1 MTATVPSVDTS
12 PRTQTTSPASTTRTG
27 RPRAPGGPGLRR
39 KAGKPTAITLTIMAA
54 ILIGEI
60 GLIFSGALTT
70 KLQVALVC
78 LVLLLTL
85 MAWRVPIAVAMGVA
99 GLLGIWRI
107 SGTSVVERSLV
118 DLPAANAASW
128 SLSVIPMFIFMGL
141 LLWKSGATT
150 RIFDA
155 ARAWLNWLPGGL
167 AVTTNMAG
175 AGLAA
180 ASGSTIGIAYAISR
194 IGIPEMLKSGYDRR
208 LALGS
213 VIMAGLPGQLIPPSL
228 LLVVYAGIA
237 NLPVGPQLLAGVVPG
252 ILLAL
257 VVNVAIIVLAI
268 IFPSIAGEKLP
279 SVGWRARWASLG
291 QVWPLPILVTVIL
304 GGMYGGFFTATE
316 AAAIGCV
323 GAMVITL
330 FYKGREFLP
339 TIGSALAGTVY
350 ATGGVFFL
358 LIGAAFITRMLAL
371 SGIPFLFTEW
381 IDTMG
386 LTSTQ
391 FVLAALIIMIILG
404 MFMDP
409 ISLML
414 LSIPVML
421 PTLNAL
427 DVDLVWFGVL
437 TVLAAEVGMLTPPVG
452 VLVFLVHKI
461 AQNRDVNLGQRIT
474 LGNVFTAALLGIPL
488 ALLVIGLI
496 MLFPELATWLVTSGN
511 AAA

>member
-1 MTATVPSVDTS
+1 MTSVLESADTDS
-12 PRTQTTSPASTTRTG
+12 TKASNRVSPAA
-27 RPRAPGGPGLRR
+27 RPLSPGLPRR
-39 KAGKPTAITLTIMAA
+39 SGKPTAITLTVMAA
-54 ILIGEI
+54 ILIGEV

-70 KLQVALVC
+70 KLQVAGVC
-78 LVLLLTL
+78 LILLLTL
-85 MAWRVPIAVAMGVA
+85 MAWRVPIAVAMGIS

-107 SGTSVVERSLV
+107 SGASVVERSLV

-155 ARAWLNWLPGGL
+155 ARSWLNWLPGGL

-194 IGIPEMLKSGYDRR
+194 IGIPEMLKSGYDKR

-257 VVNVAIIVLAI
+257 VVNVAIVVLAL

-279 SVGWRARWASLG
+279 AVGWKARWASLG

-316 AAAIGCV
+316 AAAIGCI
-323 GAMVITL
+323 GAMLITVA
-330 FYKGREFLP
+330 YKGRDFLP
-339 TIGSALAGTVY
+339 TVGGALAGTVY

-358 LIGAAFITRMLAL
+358 LIGAAFVTRMLAL
-371 SGIPFLFTEW
+371 SGVPFLFTGW
-381 IDTMG
+381 IDSMG
-386 LTSTQ
+386 LSATQ
-391 FVLAALIIMIILG
+391 FVLAALLIMIVLG

-414 LSIPVML
+414 LSVPVML

-427 DVDLVWFGVL
+427 DVDLIWFGVL
-437 TVLAAEVGMLTPPVG
+437 TVLAAEIGMLTPPVG

-461 AQNRDVNLGQRIT
+461 SQNRDVNLGQKIT
-474 LGNVFTAALLGIPL
+474 LGNVFTAALLGVPL
-488 ALLVIGLI
+488 ALLVIALL

>member
-1 MTATVPSVDTS
+1 MTAPVK
-12 PRTQTTSPASTTRTG
+12 TTSAPVSGPAPS
-27 RPRAPGGPGLRR
+27 PPSSLRID
-39 KAGKPTAITLTIMAA
+39 GKPTAVTLTIMAA

-70 KLQVALVC
+70 KLQVAAVC
-78 LVLLLTL
+78 IALLLTL
-85 MAWRVPIAVAMGVA
+85 MAWRVPIAVAMGLS
-99 GLLGIWRI
+99 GIIGIWRI
-107 SGTSVVERSLV
+107 SGASVVERSLV
-118 DLPAANAASW
+118 DLPASNGASW

-141 LLWKSGATT
+141 LLWKSGATA
-150 RIFDA
+150 RIFDT

-194 IGIPEMLKSGYDRR
+194 IGIPEMLKSGYDKR
-208 LALGS
+208 LAIGS
-213 VIMAGLPGQLIPPSL
+213 VLMAGLPGQLIPPSL

-237 NLPVGPQLLAGVVPG
+237 NLPVGPQLLAGVIPG

-268 IFPSIAGEKLP
+268 IFPSLAGKKLEGA
-279 SVGWRARWASLG
+279 SWRERWTSLVH
-291 QVWPLPILVTVIL
+291 VWPLPVLVIVIL

-316 AAAIGCV
+316 AAAVGCV
-323 GAMVITL
+323 GAMLITAA
-330 FYKGREFLP
+330 YKRREFLA
-339 TIGSALAGTVY
+339 TVGSALSGTVY

-371 SGIPFLFTEW
+371 SGVPFLFTQW
-381 IDTMG
+381 IDNLG
-386 LTSTQ
+386 LSSLQ
-391 FVLAALIIMIILG
+391 FVVAALILMIILG

-414 LSIPVML
+414 LSVPVML
-421 PTLNAL
+421 PTLIAL
-427 DVDLVWFGVL
+427 DVNLVWFGVL
-437 TVLAAEVGMLTPPVG
+437 TVLAAEIGMLTPPVG

-461 AQNRDVNLGQRIT
+461 AQNPDVNMGQKIT
-474 LGNVFTAALLGIPL
+474 LGNVFSAALLGVPL
-488 ALLVIGLI
+488 ALLVIAILI
-496 MLFPELATWLVTSGN
+496 MFPDLVMWLVESGN
-511 AAA
+511 AAS

>member
-1 MTATVPSVDTS
+1 MTSAVKVVEKTS
-12 PRTQTTSPASTTRTG
+12 PETRQNGKTVTSPVLPGRTG
-27 RPRAPGGPGLRR
+27 RSGR
-39 KAGKPTAITLTIMAA
+39 PTTVTLTIMAA

-107 SGTSVVERSLV
+107 SGASVMERSLV

-237 NLPVGPQLLAGVVPG
+237 NLPVGPQLLAGVIPG

-257 VVNVAIIVLAI
+257 VVNVAIIILAI

-279 SVGWRARWASLG
+279 AVGWRARWASLG
-291 QVWPLPILVTVIL
+291 QVWPLPILVTFIL

-316 AAAIGCV
+316 AAAVGCL
-323 GAMVITL
+323 GAMLIALV
-330 FYKGREFLP
+330 YKGREFFS
-339 TIGSALAGTVY
+339 TVGSALAATVY

-371 SGIPFLFTEW
+371 SGVPFMFTGW
-381 IDTMG
+381 IDSMG
-386 LTSTQ
+386 LSATQ
-391 FVLAALIIMIILG
+391 FVLAAVLLMIILG

-427 DVDLVWFGVL
+427 NVDLVWFGVL
-437 TVLAAEVGMLTPPVG
+437 TVLAAEIGMLTPPVG

-461 AQNRDVNLGQRIT
+461 SQNPDVNLGNRIT
-474 LGNVFTAALLGIPL
+474 LGNVFTAASLGVPL
-488 ALLVIGLI
+488 ALLVIGLLI
-496 MLFPELATWLVTSGN
+496 LFPELATWLVTSGN

>member
-1 MTATVPSVDTS
+1 MTLAVQTKPTPSVENAALGS
-12 PRTQTTSPASTTRTG
+12 LKKSS
-27 RPRAPGGPGLRR
+27 
-39 KAGKPTAITLTIMAA
+39 KPTSITLTIMAV
-54 ILIGEI
+54 ILLGEV
-60 GLIFSGALTT
+60 GLIFSGLLTT
-70 KLQVALVC
+70 KYQVAGVC

-85 MAWRVPIAVAMGVA
+85 MAWKVPIAVAMGIA
-99 GLLGIWRI
+99 GILGIWRI
-107 SGTSVVERSLV
+107 SGSSVVERSLV
-118 DLPAANAASW
+118 DLPAANGASW

-194 IGIPEMLKSGYDRR
+194 IGIPEMLKSGYDKR

-237 NLPVGPQLLAGVVPG
+237 NLPVGPQLLAGVIPG

-257 VVNVAIIVLAI
+257 VVNAAIIILAI
-268 IFPSIAGEKLP
+268 AFPSVAGEKLP
-279 SVGWRARWASLG
+279 AVGWKARWVSLG
-291 QVWPLPILVTVIL
+291 QVWPLPILVTIIL

-316 AAAIGCV
+316 AAAVGCIGAILI
-323 GAMVITL
+323 AMA
-330 FYKGREFLP
+330 YKGREFLS

-358 LIGAAFITRMLAL
+358 LIGAAFVTRMLAL

-381 IDTMG
+381 IESMG
-386 LTSTQ
+386 LSSTQ
-391 FVLAALIIMIILG
+391 FVIAALIIMIVLG

-414 LSIPVML
+414 LSVPVML

-427 DVDLVWFGVL
+427 DVDRRTRRTPSAHRHPCRRPGCRTARRHRHFGSTAQRQRNRPRRIHRHLHARLPGDNAVL
-437 TVLAAEVGMLTPPVG
+437 PGHLLPRIWRCTGTP
-452 VLVFLVHKI
+452 
-461 AQNRDVNLGQRIT
+461 R
-474 LGNVFTAALLGIPL
+474 
-488 ALLVIGLI
+488 
-496 MLFPELATWLVTSGN
+496 
-511 AAA
+511 